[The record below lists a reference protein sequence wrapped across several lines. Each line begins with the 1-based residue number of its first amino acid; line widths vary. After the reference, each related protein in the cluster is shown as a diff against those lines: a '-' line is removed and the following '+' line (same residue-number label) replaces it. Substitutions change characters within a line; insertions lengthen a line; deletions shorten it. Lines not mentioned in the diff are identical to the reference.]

1 MPALFQM
8 ARNQGPLMSSSM
20 ASDRLV
26 QSTSMTDEAAK
37 RFGAWTERLAVT
49 LIMAAAL
56 SACGNAPHGPVAV
69 GPVDHECHGNP
80 ARSQGSGCE
89 DNP

>member
-1 MPALFQM
+1 
-8 ARNQGPLMSSSM
+8 
-20 ASDRLV
+20 
-26 QSTSMTDEAAK
+26 MTDDETQIAGSE
-37 RFGAWTERLAVT
+37 FDAWMERLALM

-56 SACGNAPHGPVAV
+56 SACGNAATGPVAT

-89 DNP
+89 NYP

>member
-1 MPALFQM
+1 
-8 ARNQGPLMSSSM
+8 
-20 ASDRLV
+20 
-26 QSTSMTDEAAK
+26 MTDELQSAAK
-37 RFGAWTERLAVT
+37 RFGAWAERLAVI
-49 LIMAAAL
+49 LIMAAL

>member
-1 MPALFQM
+1 
-8 ARNQGPLMSSSM
+8 
-20 ASDRLV
+20 
-26 QSTSMTDEAAK
+26 MTDEVQIAAK

-56 SACGNAPHGPVAV
+56 SACGNAPRGPVAV